1 MVKNTIIRTIK
12 ILKREI
18 VVMGSSKTNFF
29 KVTLVAMLV
38 AISGMA
44 IAERDT
50 SRDQYRHPM
59 ATLAFFGI
67 TPQMDVLEISPGG
80 GWYTEVLA
88 QYVTGNL
95 LAGHYDPQ
103 SDRAYYRNSQSKF
116 AAKMAAA
123 PELYGN
129 VKMHVFDASA
139 KKLSAETSSVD
150 AVVTFRNVHNWMG
163 SSTEASS
170 FELFFNALKPGGM
183 LGVVEHRAPEGTDKA
198 TMKKSGY
205 MTQDYVI
212 ELARGAGF
220 ILEASSEVNANKKDT
235 ANHPKGVWTL
245 PPSLTLGDQDRDRYL
260 AIGESDRMTL
270 RFRKPNQ

>member
-1 MVKNTIIRTIK
+1 
-12 ILKREI
+12 
-18 VVMGSSKTNFF
+18 
-29 KVTLVAMLV
+29 
-38 AISGMA
+38 
-44 IAERDT
+44 
-50 SRDQYRHPM
+50 
-59 ATLAFFGI
+59 
-67 TPQMDVLEISPGG
+67 
-80 GWYTEVLA
+80 
-88 QYVTGNL
+88 
-95 LAGHYDPQ
+95 
-103 SDRAYYRNSQSKF
+103 
-116 AAKMAAA
+116 
-123 PELYGN
+123 
-129 VKMHVFDASA
+129 
-139 KKLSAETSSVD
+139 
-150 AVVTFRNVHNWMG
+150 
-163 SSTEASS
+163 
-170 FELFFNALKPGGM
+170 M

>member
-1 MVKNTIIRTIK
+1 MGFNKKNV
-12 ILKREI
+12 LKA
-18 VVMGSSKTNFF
+18 
-29 KVTLVAMLV
+29 TLLLMLV
-38 AISGMA
+38 TISGIA
-44 IAERDT
+44 SAERDI

-116 AAKMAAA
+116 AAKIAAA

-183 LGVVEHRAPEGTDKA
+183 LGVVEHRAPDGTDKA

-220 ILEASSEVNANKKDT
+220 ILEASSEVNANEKDT

-245 PPSLTLGDQDRDRYL
+245 PPSLSLGDQDRDRYL

>member
-1 MVKNTIIRTIK
+1 MGFNKKNV
-12 ILKREI
+12 LKA
-18 VVMGSSKTNFF
+18 
-29 KVTLVAMLV
+29 TLLTMLV
-38 AISGMA
+38 TISGIA

-116 AAKMAAA
+116 AAKIAAA

-183 LGVVEHRAPEGTDKA
+183 LGVVEHRAPDGTDKA

-205 MTQDYVI
+205 MTQNYVI

-220 ILEASSEVNANKKDT
+220 VLEASSEVNANEKDT

-245 PPSLTLGDQDRDRYL
+245 PPSLRLGDQDRDRYL

>member
-1 MVKNTIIRTIK
+1 MGFNKKNVLKATLLTI
-12 ILKREI
+12 L
-18 VVMGSSKTNFF
+18 
-29 KVTLVAMLV
+29 VT
-38 AISGMA
+38 ISGIA
-44 IAERDT
+44 IADRDT

-150 AVVTFRNVHNWMG
+150 AVVTFRNVHNWMS

-183 LGVVEHRAPEGTDKA
+183 LGVVEHRAPDGTDKA

-220 ILEASSEVNANKKDT
+220 ILEASSEVNANEKDT

-245 PPSLTLGDQDRDRYL
+245 PPSLRLGDQDRDRYL

>member
-150 AVVTFRNVHNWMG
+150 AVVTFRNVHNWMS

-170 FELFFNALKPGGM
+170 FELFFSALKPGGM
-183 LGVVEHRAPEGTDKA
+183 LGVVEHRAPDGTDKA

-220 ILEASSEVNANKKDT
+220 ILEASSEVNANEKDT

-245 PPSLTLGDQDRDRYL
+245 PPSLSLGDQDRDRYL

>member
-1 MVKNTIIRTIK
+1 MEFARKNAITTSFRETYSRVRLL
-12 ILKREI
+12 LKTTLLSI
-18 VVMGSSKTNFF
+18 
-29 KVTLVAMLV
+29 LVAV
-38 AISGMA
+38 SGMA
-44 IAERDT
+44 FAERDT

-59 ATLAFFGI
+59 ETLAFFGI

-80 GWYTEVLA
+80 GWYTELLA
-88 QYVTGNL
+88 GYVTGNL

-103 SDRAYYRNSQSKF
+103 SKRAYYRNSQSKF
-116 AAKMAAA
+116 AAKIAAS

-129 VKMHVFDASA
+129 VQMHIFDAAA
-139 KKLSAETSSVD
+139 KKLSAEDSSVD

-163 SSTEASS
+163 SNSEASS
-170 FELFFNALKPGGM
+170 FELFFDALKPDGM
-183 LGVVEHRAPEGTDKA
+183 LGVVEHRAPAGTDKA
-198 TMKKSGY
+198 TMQKSGY

-220 ILEASSEVNANKKDT
+220 IFEASSEVNANKKDT

-245 PPSLTLGDQDRDRYL
+245 PPSLSLGDRDRELYM

-270 RFRKPNQ
+270 RFRKPSQ

>member
-1 MVKNTIIRTIK
+1 MGFNKKNV
-12 ILKREI
+12 LKA
-18 VVMGSSKTNFF
+18 
-29 KVTLVAMLV
+29 TLLTMLV
-38 AISGMA
+38 TISGIA

-59 ATLAFFGI
+59 ATLAFFGV

-150 AVVTFRNVHNWMG
+150 AVVTFRNVHNWMS
-163 SSTEASS
+163 SSTESSS

-183 LGVVEHRAPEGTDKA
+183 LGVVEHRAPDGTDKA

-220 ILEASSEVNANKKDT
+220 ILEASSEVNANEKDT

-245 PPSLTLGDQDRDRYL
+245 PPSLSLGDQDRDRYL

>member
-1 MVKNTIIRTIK
+1 MEFIKKNVIK
-12 ILKREI
+12 A
-18 VVMGSSKTNFF
+18 
-29 KVTLVAMLV
+29 TLLSLLV
-38 AISGMA
+38 SVSGMA
-44 IAERDT
+44 VAERDT
-50 SRDQYRHPM
+50 SRDQYRHPTE
-59 ATLAFFGI
+59 TLAFFGI
-67 TPQMDVLEISPGG
+67 ASQMDVLEISPGG

-88 QYVTGNL
+88 KHVTGDV

-116 AAKMAAA
+116 AAKIAAA
-123 PELYGN
+123 PDMYGN
-129 VKMHVFDASA
+129 VKMHIFDASA
-139 KKLSAETSSVD
+139 KKLSAKASSVD

-163 SSTEASS
+163 SSAEASS
-170 FELFFNALKPGGM
+170 FELFFKALKPGGV

-212 ELARGAGF
+212 ELAQAAGF
-220 ILEASSEVNANKKDT
+220 VFEASSEVNANEKDT

-245 PPSLTLGDQDRDRYL
+245 PPSLSLGDQDRELYL

>member
-1 MVKNTIIRTIK
+1 MEFARKNAITTSF
-12 ILKREI
+12 RETYSR
-18 VVMGSSKTNFF
+18 VRLLSKMTLLSI
-29 KVTLVAMLV
+29 LVAV
-38 AISGMA
+38 SGMA
-44 IAERDT
+44 FAERDT

-59 ATLAFFGI
+59 ETLAFFGI

-80 GWYTEVLA
+80 GWYTELLA
-88 QYVTGNL
+88 DYVTGNL

-103 SDRAYYRNSQSKF
+103 SKRAYYRNSQSKF
-116 AAKMAAA
+116 AAKIAAS

-129 VKMHVFDASA
+129 VQMHIFDAAA
-139 KKLSAETSSVD
+139 KKLSAEDSSVD

-163 SSTEASS
+163 SNTEASS
-170 FELFFNALKPGGM
+170 FELFFDALKPDGM
-183 LGVVEHRAPEGTDKA
+183 LGVVEHRAPAGTDKA
-198 TMKKSGY
+198 TMQKSGY

-220 ILEASSEVNANKKDT
+220 IFEASSEVNANKKDT

-245 PPSLTLGDQDRDRYL
+245 PPSLSLGDRDRELYM

-270 RFRKPNQ
+270 RFRKPSQ